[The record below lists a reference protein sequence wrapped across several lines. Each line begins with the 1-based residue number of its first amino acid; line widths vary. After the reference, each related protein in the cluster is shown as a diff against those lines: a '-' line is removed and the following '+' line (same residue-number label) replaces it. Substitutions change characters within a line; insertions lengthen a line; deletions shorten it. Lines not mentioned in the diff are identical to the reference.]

1 MSKDAFGFRFWLSW
15 ILLFVLSFLFAA
27 LFWTGLM
34 TRVFKD
40 IRASELV
47 MTWALG
53 VFGSWFVLLTPFMRK
68 KERIWKRLNTD
79 QERATDAWLGGLS
92 IFLGSLMLSALF
104 WCFWFKTEIL
114 QEGRLPGIHGSWLK
128 NVFTTW
134 LLLACPFLIYLYK
147 SADRIFREAV
157 IRQGQDRVRF
167 KSIFVEKTSRILP
180 EKVALK
186 IQSLPETL
194 QGGHVVDLTLKNGTK
209 ISNAFIFQ
217 SREILGLYQREAFD
231 FEPTEV
237 ADAEAVSVFPA
248 YEESAWL
255 RLDGRI

>member
-15 ILLFVLSFLFAA
+15 ILLFVLSFLFSA

-34 TRVFKD
+34 TWAFKE

-114 QEGRLPGIHGSWLK
+114 LAAAPAGLHGPWLK
-128 NVFTTW
+128 NVFVTW
-134 LLLACPFLIYLYK
+134 LLLACPFLVYLYK
-147 SADRIFREAV
+147 SADHIFREAV
-157 IRQGQDRVRF
+157 LRQGQDRVRF
-167 KSIFVEKTSRILP
+167 KSIFVEKNRRILP
-180 EKVALK
+180 EKIVVK

-194 QGGHVVDLTLKNGTK
+194 HGGHVVDLTMRDGRR
-209 ISNAFIFQ
+209 IPNAFIFQ
-217 SREILGLYQREAFD
+217 GREILGLYQRAAFD
-231 FEPTEV
+231 FESAEIV
-237 ADAEAVSVFPA
+237 DAEAVSALPA
-248 YEESAWL
+248 YEESGWV
-255 RLDGRI
+255 RLDGRL